1 MVISTALPGPNITD
15 VIADPVSALTAAQI
29 SSDTSMFAD
38 FAGASKASIIGES
51 GVNTALFKYAISA
64 ADKCVSGPI
73 GGNGPR
79 ADADGACSDY
89 QHGKQKGAR
98 ITFQSGTLRYRR
110 AHRLDSPK

>member
-1 MVISTALPGPNITD
+1 MVILTALPGPNITD

-51 GVNTALFKYAISA
+51 GVNTALFKYAIST

-79 ADADGACSDY
+79 ADADGACSD
-89 QHGKQKGAR
+89 HNTASKKVRESLFKAAR
-98 ITFQSGTLRYRR
+98 
-110 AHRLDSPK
+110 